1 MKASYIGVTLVAG
14 LALSGCPK
22 ASFWNEDD
30 TKPHHGRYTGIGIYS
45 ADLTWSHIAGAD
57 KPKDELAATTADDQ
71 NIIVVVD
78 GETGEIRQ
86 CGNLSGYCVGMN
98 PWSHKLAGKQIAPLG
113 LDKHA
118 ADLRNESAVSNE
130 AELPD
135 NAAEAA
141 PAKH

>member
-1 MKASYIGVTLVAG
+1 MKASYLGVILVAG
-14 LALSGCPK
+14 LALGGCHGR
-22 ASFWNEDD
+22 ADWRGDD
-30 TKPHHGRYTGIGIYS
+30 SKPHHGRYTGIGIYP
-45 ADLTWSHIAGAD
+45 ADSLWSHIVGAD
-57 KPKDELAATTADDQ
+57 KPKDEAIATTAADQ

-98 PWSHKLAGKQIAPLG
+98 PWSHKLAGKQIAPLA

-118 ADLRNESAVSNE
+118 AEPSNESAVSN
-130 AELPD
+130 ATELPD